1 MSTKIPLKLKI
12 KPVETIHVVPTVE
25 AKLKPYYGEIKCE
38 KVKCKNKAYYEF
50 NGGYFCGV
58 HSKSNRTQL
67 VKISSYVQAK
77 KKAELLVISNTLI
90 EDARKK
96 NKDQGLKGKVIVSQL
111 KMMKEPDDH
120 KGFLK
125 VFPNFKHQNR
135 RDGFGCRSLSP
146 MSLGPV
152 DHGQPNLPQS
162 FNIENFHQ
170 GSKCFQEEIDSK
182 GDPSKIYY
190 ENRLKFYLDKTAHRH
205 KYKGTGKNKNIPVFF
220 IWVDKDGKE
229 HRLNYTQSKQFY
241 CHFYE
246 KLASIQPDY
255 LRLLKLIENGTNI
268 QICGY
273 DGRSIGNRPIEEE
286 YLDES
291 KPFGHEL
298 VLATM
303 LIEKP
308 ENYPW
313 KKYKTFDF

>member
-1 MSTKIPLKLKI
+1 M
-12 KPVETIHVVPTVE
+12 
-25 AKLKPYYGEIKCE
+25 
-38 KVKCKNKAYYEF
+38 
-50 NGGYFCGV
+50 NGDYFCGV
-58 HSKSNRTQL
+58 HSKNKVNRRQL
-67 VKISSYVQAK
+67 VKISSSVQAQK
-77 KKAELLVISNTLI
+77 KDEQLVISNTYI
-90 EDARKK
+90 EEARKH
-96 NKDQGLKGKVIVSQL
+96 NINQGQIGKVIVSQL

-120 KGFLK
+120 LGFLK

-135 RDGFGCRSLSP
+135 KDGFGCRSLSP

-162 FNIENFHQ
+162 LNIENFHQ
-170 GSKCFQEEIDSK
+170 GSKCFQEEIDEK
-182 GDPSKIYY
+182 GDPCQIYY
-190 ENRLKFYLDKTAHRH
+190 ENRLKFYLDETAHRH
-205 KYKGTGKNKNIPVFF
+205 KYKGKDKNKNIPLFF
-220 IWVDKDGKE
+220 IWVDKNGKE
-229 HRLNYTQSKQFY
+229 HRLNYIQSRQFY

-246 KLASIQPDY
+246 RLASIQPDY

-268 QICGY
+268 QICGF
-273 DGRSIGNRPIEEE
+273 DGRSIGHRSIEQE
-286 YLDES
+286 YLDPS